1 MLPSWDNSVVTQLT
15 IEHSHDR
22 CLRPPSRIE
31 PSMRV
36 KLKSKRRSPVCI
48 QLISCTV
55 LKREIC
61 YVLCLIFTAEC
72 KHGMIGYKNSPNF
85 RNFFGK

>member
-1 MLPSWDNSVVTQLT
+1 MLTKNHGIKKTRY
-15 IEHSHDR
+15 DR

-36 KLKSKRRSPVCI
+36 KLESKRRSPVCI
-48 QLISCTV
+48 QLLSCTV

-61 YVLCLIFTAEC
+61 YVLSLILTVEC
-72 KHGMIGYKNSPNF
+72 KHGMIGYKNSPIFAIFLEGNF
-85 RNFFGK
+85 

>member
-1 MLPSWDNSVVTQLT
+1 MPEILLRAMYYCVNGTRVIRCQQRNGTLVSASGSNHGIKKTRY
-15 IEHSHDR
+15 DR

-36 KLKSKRRSPVCI
+36 KFESKRRSPVCI
-48 QLISCTV
+48 QPISCAV

-61 YVLCLIFTAEC
+61 YV
-72 KHGMIGYKNSPNF
+72 
-85 RNFFGK
+85 

>member
-1 MLPSWDNSVVTQLT
+1 MVKSTKTNHFIIIPLSRGYGHGIKKTRYHGIKKT
-15 IEHSHDR
+15 RYDR

-61 YVLCLIFTAEC
+61 YV
-72 KHGMIGYKNSPNF
+72 
-85 RNFFGK
+85 